1 MGYASLGMVVVAG
14 VLAGFV
20 QGVSGF
26 GAGIIAMTVLP
37 LTYGVVTGSA
47 ISVSMGLPFLVSMA
61 WRYRAHV
68 RPLQAVAPALLFM
81 AVSSVC
87 ILVAR
92 AVDATLLKGALGAF
106 LVVLSLY
113 FLFVRRAEGSAAM
126 GLVPSLACILISG
139 ACDGL
144 FGIGGPLMVV
154 YYLAR
159 TSDKRAYLGTLQ
171 LFFLVT
177 TIWGVSFRAFQG
189 IIVPAIVPVIVVAAA
204 AQLAGQQVANRVVDR
219 LDTAM
224 IRRVTYVLIGLAGLY
239 YLAQTLLSAAL

>member
-1 MGYASLGMVVVAG
+1 MGYASLVMVVVAG

-47 ISVSMGLPFLVSMA
+47 ISVSMGLPFLASMV

-68 RPLQAVAPALLFM
+68 RPARAVVPALLFM
-81 AVSSVC
+81 AVSSMCV
-87 ILVAR
+87 LVAR
-92 AVDATLLKGALGAF
+92 SVDAVFLKGALGAF
-106 LVVLSLY
+106 LVALSLY
-113 FLFVRRAEGSAAM
+113 FLFLRNASEGM
-126 GLVPSLACILISG
+126 GMGIVPSIACIVISG

-177 TIWGVSFRAFQG
+177 TLWGVGFRASQG
-189 IIVPAIVPVIVVAAA
+189 IILPVVVPVIVIAAA
-204 AQLAGQQVANRVVDR
+204 AQLAGQQLANRVVDR
-219 LDTAM
+219 LDTAA
-224 IRRVTYVLIGLAGLY
+224 IRRVTYVLIGFAGLY
-239 YLAQTLLSAAL
+239 YVGQVL

>member
-37 LTYGVVTGSA
+37 LSYGVVTGSA
-47 ISVSMGLPFLVSMA
+47 ISVSMGLPFLVSMV
-61 WRYRAHV
+61 WRYWAHV

-81 AVSSVC
+81 AASSVC
-87 ILVAR
+87 VLVAR

-144 FGIGGPLMVV
+144 FGIGGPLLVV

-159 TSDKRAYLGTLQ
+159 TSG
-171 LFFLVT
+171 
-177 TIWGVSFRAFQG
+177 
-189 IIVPAIVPVIVVAAA
+189 
-204 AQLAGQQVANRVVDR
+204 
-219 LDTAM
+219 
-224 IRRVTYVLIGLAGLY
+224 
-239 YLAQTLLSAAL
+239 